1 MKEHSDRSII
11 AKLFNTL
18 KLIKMY
24 AFENSS
30 IENIYGG
37 CIVTDIVDI
46 DTDRKVDTVYQRQSD
61 LNDIWTHTGKKLS
74 FYNLDYD
81 NESHW
86 N

>member
-1 MKEHSDRSII
+1 
-11 AKLFNTL
+11 
-18 KLIKMY
+18 MY

-37 CIVTDIVDI
+37 CIVSDIVNI
-46 DTDRKVDTVYQRQSD
+46 DTELKVDTVYERNSD
-61 LNDIWTHTGKKLS
+61 GEIFTHSGKSLS
-74 FYNLDYD
+74 DYNLDYD